1 MQTLAIL
8 SRDLMKGKEHTIQI
22 VEEKKRKEKKRKRID
37 ILLIL
42 SVSRNLRQEMKS
54 IEWAT

>member
-1 MQTLAIL
+1 
-8 SRDLMKGKEHTIQI
+8 MKGKEHTIQI